1 MLHELWVQCNFQVAP
16 LWWIHDRNYIP
27 IPTVLG
33 IQSRYFTFTVLPFP
47 VLFAPLHGKPSPPN
61 NPHSGP
67 SNTHSFHSAVR
78 NQAMVNSFG
87 LLKNDPVFPYS
98 SQKILRFLYL
108 WVFSFLPF
116 TFTYFSHIYSSNSW
130 HHQPSH
136 LPPLLPPSIT
146 PSLPS
151 FLSLFLFLSL
161 CVYISLSLCL
171 PLSNYLLST
180 TFLLLTN
187 AEHLDILM

>member
-1 MLHELWVQCNFQVAP
+1 MAP
-16 LWWIHDRNYIP
+16 LWWIHDCNYIP
-27 IPTVLG
+27 IPTALG
-33 IQSRYFTFTVLPFP
+33 TESRYFTFTVLPFP
-47 VLFAPLHGKPSPPN
+47 VLFAPLHGKATPPN
-61 NPHSGP
+61 KPSHSGP
-67 SNTHSFHSAVR
+67 SNTHGFHSAVR

-87 LLKNDPVFPYS
+87 LLKNDPVFPDS

-116 TFTYFSHIYSSNSW
+116 IFTYFSHIYSSNSW

-136 LPPLLPPSIT
+136 LPPLVPPSIA

-151 FLSLFLFLSL
+151 FLSLFLSL
-161 CVYISLSLCL
+161 CVYFSLSLCL
-171 PLSNYLLST
+171 PLSTSLLPA